1 MKARVYQALLVLG
14 MLCSGTVNTLVK
26 KYAYDTVAEGS
37 LVLGNGTLALR
48 NALGGFWNLSF
59 SGRFRVQM

>member
-1 MKARVYQALLVLG
+1 MKARLYQALLVLG

-37 LVLGNGTLALR
+37 LVLGNGE
-48 NALGGFWNLSF
+48 
-59 SGRFRVQM
+59 SGIVAVRR